1 MRTLRVSPA
10 LLLLSFL
17 AGCESHPLTD
27 YRPAS
32 QAGVFSGTIEDL
44 KKLNVNDAE
53 VAEVVRLK
61 KAGVTEDT
69 IVSWFASLTST
80 STRSLPPTP

>member
-1 MRTLRVSPA
+1 
-10 LLLLSFL
+10 
-17 AGCESHPLTD
+17 
-27 YRPAS
+27 
-32 QAGVFSGTIEDL
+32 VFSGTIEDL